1 MMDAPIFEF
10 DAEKSRWLKEN
21 RNISFEEIIALM
33 DDDHLLD
40 VVEHRNKEKYG
51 HQDIF
56 VMRIA
61 GYVYLVPF
69 VKTGKKYFLKTII
82 PSRKAT
88 AKYKKEVK
96 DAKS

>member
-1 MMDAPIFEF
+1 MIDSPIFEF
-10 DAEKSRWLKEN
+10 DLEKSRLLKET

-33 DDDHLLD
+33 DDDHILD
-40 VVEHRNKEKYG
+40 VVEHHNKEKYG
-51 HQDIF
+51 HQDMF
-56 VMRIA
+56 VMLVA

-88 AKYKKEVK
+88 AKYKKEVS